1 MARNVVVRP
10 AVSEDFA
17 ALEPLWLELAQVGPG
32 SQPAADRARSR
43 WERSWLEAD
52 ATYVAAIDRTP
63 VGMIALAIQD
73 TGAWT
78 GRVLVMTVLHVT
90 HSAQHKGVG
99 NALLEVA
106 AEFALASGVE
116 AASDYARGTS
126 IFRPC
131 RVCSRGH
138 STSHP
143 FSLTQ
148 APLGCCP
155 RWAHGSTSGK
165 ISGTSG
171 IRSARNRQPLRGS
184 FSMQVN
190 RAVQIRLSSSSL
202 ITIW

>member
-17 ALEPLWLELAQVGPG
+17 ALEPLWLELAQVGP
-32 SQPAADRARSR
+32 DRARSR

-116 AASDYARGTS
+116 AVAVDVPPTMREAHRFFARVGFAAVVTRRVIPSASLKRRLDAAPGGRMARLRAKSAARRASGRPGTVS
-126 IFRPC
+126 P
-131 RVCSRGH
+131 
-138 STSHP
+138 
-143 FSLTQ
+143 
-148 APLGCCP
+148 
-155 RWAHGSTSGK
+155 
-165 ISGTSG
+165 
-171 IRSARNRQPLRGS
+171 
-184 FSMQVN
+184 
-190 RAVQIRLSSSSL
+190 
-202 ITIW
+202 